1 MKNKTILLAFVIGI
15 FMFSFASVSATILE
29 YDTNTRTATFN
40 NNFLFVKTGEI
51 ATAQLI
57 TPLNYKVGLGE
68 QYVWEQKI
76 TGFDSYQDFISS
88 MDFYDKKNGMA
99 KINRDYDLRK
109 RVVTPTLVDDYTCT
123 DTIVQNGTI
132 ENECVVSGNHLE
144 DRINYTPLKQVDFK
158 KNDVLFIRM
167 YTFVEEGDVVEW
179 IPTMAGKRIPECAT
193 WTADLNTDIISY
205 WKLDNNILTDSVGSN
220 DGTNSGSTNISGKII
235 SARSFDGTND
245 YITTS
250 VTSEIIYHD
259 STVSMWVYRKENG
272 GAIFTQRYSLD
283 GGVVFNV
290 GVQNGKVNFW
300 LRNNTGGGVRQLSG
314 ATTMNNDEWNFIT
327 TTLSGTNMSVWLNGV
342 YDGSATYTGGTW
354 NNADNQVIGGNAGS
368 GDSGNSVTEF
378 FNGSVDEIGIWD
390 RALTGAEITQLYNGG
405 SGIIYPTRVFRI
417 ILNSPADSSISDT
430 NLITFNATANITD
443 GATLTNMSLWTNET
457 GNWEEKEIFNITET
471 ITGDFN
477 NEDNA
482 FDNNVTT
489 WADSPRF
496 LISTSPS
503 VTTKTIGKIGEGE
516 YYVETVES
524 IGAIRLDWSSIGI
537 YTNYNVYLESY
548 DGSSW
553 NNEGQLL
560 QGQYLTSTNSGNLTV
575 GSFNNITTL
584 NKKVSGIR
592 IKFSLD
598 DVGSYGG
605 SKYATLYVNE
615 SKGIEIG
622 NIDYQIL
629 TKTFSR
635 TITDDIIWNV
645 QACDSDGDCGFATSN
660 YSLTI
665 DTSAPTINI
674 ISPTGTYDSL
684 VSGDTLYLSGFA
696 NDSNMD
702 TCWYDYNNTNTTFS
716 CTTETLFNESFT
728 QGTKEQLNLTVW
740 TNDSVGNVGTGTT
753 GWDYKLFSTAEEYS
767 AATFSSNNE
776 NFLINISYDSL
787 IYLGLTA
794 NLVYNGT
801 NYSATATT
809 SGNITS
815 IEKTLNIPTVAATE
829 NLPFYW
835 EIFLNDGSTITT
847 ITTSSNNQSVS
858 PLYAINITDLT
869 CQAGYFEAVNFTFY
883 DAENGTALSDNV
895 DYNFQYGTGN
905 YSSNLIYGE
914 FLNITS
920 FRICINSSV
929 EDYKIGYGEVQ
940 YFSVGYSER
949 RFYMYEDQTLS
960 NSTTREYGLG
970 SLLSADSTSFIFEI
984 KNTYLNPYTDKLI
997 ALLRWYPGDNE
1008 YKVSE
1013 MAKTDADGKTVMK
1026 VKTEDVD
1033 YRVGVYEKDGTLIK
1047 LTDAVRM
1054 ACLVNPCTYS
1064 LKIVQDPDD
1073 YYSVFEVETSLIFD
1087 EDTDR
1092 FVYSWNDPEQITS
1105 EMRLE
1110 VYKLAGNQ
1118 DILICNETTSSYTG
1132 VMVCSI
1138 GTYTG
1143 DFYAKVY
1150 RSASPEK
1157 ILSTLFHTNRDGVE
1171 SSFGLFLAVILA
1183 LATGLIGIASPVI
1196 AVILL
1201 IVGLIPALLFGS
1213 ISIAIYMGIATLG
1226 GIVIHYM
1233 KKSAQ

>member
-1 MKNKTILLAFVIGI
+1 MNKKFLILMIMGILLLAT
-15 FMFSFASVSATILE
+15 VSAFE
-29 YDTNTRTATFN
+29 FDNVGQYDPNTRTMTIVNGFGLGAD
-40 NNFLFVKTGEI
+40 I
-51 ATAQLI
+51 ATIQLTSSLHEKVPAGYGQVAQF
-57 TPLNYKVGLGE
+57 NMAV
-68 QYVWEQKI
+68 
-76 TGFDSYQDFISS
+76 FDDYNQAFKELEL
-88 MDFYDKKNGMA
+88 YHRGNGNGGNGNGQF
-99 KINRDYDLRK
+99 NRDYEWK
-109 RVVTPTLVDDYTCT
+109 FKTTEKTKVDDWVEECYTNQTTGNETCIMVI
-123 DTIVQNGTI
+123 DGWHWEWLPVWETIHN
-132 ENECVVSGNHLE
+132 S
-144 DRINYTPLKQVDFK
+144 DW
-158 KNDVLFIRM
+158 M
-167 YTFVEEGDVVEW
+167 EGDVLTVGLFTIVEVNDSVEW
-179 IPTMAGKRIPECAT
+179 IPNFFGVRIDEWAT
-193 WTADLNTDIISY
+193 WTADLNVDLVSY
-205 WKLDNNILTDSVGSN
+205 WKLNVGSSNQIDSVNSN
-220 DGTNSGSTNISGKII
+220 DGTVDGATYTASGKIGG
-235 SARSFDGTND
+235 AYNFDGTND
-245 YITTS
+245 RINISNDASFNSLSAYSISAWIYRDGTS
-250 VTSEIIYHD
+250 DDFIFSKLED
-259 STVSMWVYRKENG
+259 STEHNKNYEFGIESNKIFLLNGNG
-272 GAIFTQRYSLD
+272 GGYNKVLGTSTLSSSTWYFVVGVWDGTDIKVYLDGSLD
-283 GGVVFNV
+283 CSPISSTVVSFGTTAIALGTRQTGYAFFDGKIDEV
-290 GVQNGKVNFW
+290 GF
-300 LRNNTGGGVRQLSG
+300 
-314 ATTMNNDEWNFIT
+314 
-327 TTLSGTNMSVWLNGV
+327 
-342 YDGSATYTGGTW
+342 
-354 NNADNQVIGGNAGS
+354 
-368 GDSGNSVTEF
+368 
-378 FNGSVDEIGIWD
+378 WD
-390 RALTGAEITQLYNGG
+390 RALTSTEITQLYNGG
-405 SGIIYPTRVFRI
+405 TGITYDSLDNDAPIVTQI
-417 ILNSPADSSISDT
+417 SPANNAKESTTGSKNFTCYGSDDT
-430 NLITFNATANITD
+430 NFTSMEFYIDGSLNQTNSSGLNNTNYTFTTSLTEETYLWSCLGNDND
-443 GATLTNMSLWTNET
+443 GE
-457 GNWEEKEIFNITET
+457 
-471 ITGDFN
+471 
-477 NEDNA
+477 
-482 FDNNVTT
+482 
-489 WADSPRF
+489 
-496 LISTSPS
+496 STS
-503 VTTKTIGKIGEGE
+503 
-516 YYVETVES
+516 TV
-524 IGAIRLDWSSIGI
+524 
-537 YTNYNVYLESY
+537 N
-548 DGSSW
+548 
-553 NNEGQLL
+553 
-560 QGQYLTSTNSGNLTV
+560 
-575 GSFNNITTL
+575 
-584 NKKVSGIR
+584 
-592 IKFSLD
+592 
-598 DVGSYGG
+598 
-605 SKYATLYVNE
+605 
-615 SKGIEIG
+615 
-622 NIDYQIL
+622 
-629 TKTFSR
+629 R
-635 TITDDIIWNV
+635 T
-645 QACDSDGDCGFATSN
+645 
-660 YSLTI
+660 LTI
-665 DTSAPTINI
+665 DTTPFIEFVSPTFANASNLLVSYIPVNISLTETYFENLTINFYKDGVLNESYFIDDDTRFYNKSGCTCAEWEVNATVWTTTDQSNSTETRIFTIDPSAPTINI

-728 QGTKEQLNLTVW
+728 QGNISQLNLTVW

-753 GWDYKLFSTAEEYS
+753 GWDYKLFGTAEEYS

-815 IEKTLNIPTVAATE
+815 IEKTLNIPTVAVTE